1 VGPVNA
7 LNLYLALGTR
17 GEAFK
22 NGREAAACI
31 GLTPKQHSSGGKV
44 VMLGISQ
51 RIAKKQLRANLIQG
65 ALAKIKVVAKRPPK
79 NTREVWMKQ
88 LIERRG
94 LRRAAVALA
103 NKTVR
108 MAWAMVHY
116 QQPYQAPE
124 SVTI

>member
-1 VGPVNA
+1 
-7 LNLYLALGTR
+7 
-17 GEAFK
+17 
-22 NGREAAACI
+22 
-31 GLTPKQHSSGGKV
+31 
-44 VMLGISQ
+44 MLGISQ

-65 ALAKIKVVAKRPPK
+65 ALAKIKVVAKRAPR

-94 LRRAAVALA
+94 LRRAAVALT

-116 QQPYQAPE
+116 QQRYQAPE
-124 SVTI
+124 SVAS